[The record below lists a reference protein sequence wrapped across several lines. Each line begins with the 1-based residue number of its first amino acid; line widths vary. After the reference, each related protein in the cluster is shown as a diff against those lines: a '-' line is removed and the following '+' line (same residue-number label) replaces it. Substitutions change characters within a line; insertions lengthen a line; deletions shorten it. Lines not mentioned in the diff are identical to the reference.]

1 MFGVHNWVLIFGGAN
16 LRFRLPQKGLV
27 SKKIAPILLRHVW
40 GNLSTISPLR
50 WGRRI
55 LFLQGVVTQK
65 KSPKT
70 EKFNEGIHLTHH
82 GFVKKYLHV

>member
-16 LRFRLPQKGLV
+16 LGFRLPQKGLV

-55 LFLQGVVTQK
+55 LFFKGLSRQK
-65 KSPKT
+65 SHLKLKSLMK
-70 EKFNEGIHLTHH
+70 ESI
-82 GFVKKYLHV
+82 